1 MNNKDISD
9 DELEEE
15 IEKALKVNEKKKNVF
30 RILRNEKESLE
41 TKEKRLKKKFK

>member
-9 DELEEE
+9 NELEEE

-30 RILRNEKESLE
+30 RILRNDKESLE
-41 TKEKRLKKKFK
+41 IKEKRLKKKFK